1 MFTLYLSA
9 KLEKTSLSGQ
19 AYVLT
24 RLERTSSSVHI
35 ISQNVMEDND
45 SLMAWR
51 AGTKEDKRLDRH
63 LPGQGCFMK
72 NN

>member
-51 AGTKEDKRLDRH
+51 AGTKGDKRLDRD
-63 LPGQGCFMK
+63 LPGG
-72 NN
+72 